1 MHLGHFCANIICTYV
16 HNRTVIRTFPSS
28 QIFRRP
34 LFRSLLPYFPSF
46 LLPFFFSALLS
57 FFAFSYPIF
66 CLSTSLLLF
75 FLNFPPC
82 LLFFPSL
89 TLFSQAFEIMPLT
102 FQLPHEYTH
111 FVKAFMEAEQNIKE
125 KDESNSQNFWIMKP
139 VGMSRGR
146 YVRSFT
152 LHPFSFP
159 TSLKKNCQFFV
170 IFLIFIT
177 HSICFIHILDL
188 IIF

>member
-1 MHLGHFCANIICTYV
+1 MYTIGQLYEHFRQVKSSEGRYSDPCFLTFLLSS
-16 HNRTVIRTFPSS
+16 FPS
-28 QIFRRP
+28 F
-34 LFRSLLPYFPSF
+34 FLPFFPSF
-46 LLPFFFSALLS
+46 LFPCQFFVFLPPLSYFFSISLRAS
-57 FFAFSYPIF
+57 F
-66 CLSTSLLLF
+66 
-75 FLNFPPC
+75 
-82 LLFFPSL
+82 FFPSL

-159 TSLKKNCQFFV
+159 PSLKKNCQFFV

>member
-1 MHLGHFCANIICTYV
+1 MYTIGQLYEHFRQVKSSEGRYSDPCFLTFLLSS
-16 HNRTVIRTFPSS
+16 FPS
-28 QIFRRP
+28 F
-34 LFRSLLPYFPSF
+34 FLPFFPSF
-46 LLPFFFSALLS
+46 LFPCQFFVFLPPLSYFFSISLRAS
-57 FFAFSYPIF
+57 F
-66 CLSTSLLLF
+66 
-75 FLNFPPC
+75 
-82 LLFFPSL
+82 FFPSL

-159 TSLKKNCQFFV
+159 PSLKKKLSVFRYFFDFHYSLNLYYTYFGFNY
-170 IFLIFIT
+170 FLENT
-177 HSICFIHILDL
+177 
-188 IIF
+188 